1 MGRLRL
7 AGMIVTV
14 LRQARAGAPPDSSA
28 KVQVLVPS
36 PTERNKEMWTRYFK
50 ALNENNQIY

>member
-1 MGRLRL
+1 
-7 AGMIVTV
+7 MIVTV